1 MNFEQNAST
10 RNSIQNLFTAVILSL
25 LFVAPAAAQDSEK
38 PEDSQPGIHSGLL
51 SSLKFRNLGPAFM
64 SGRIGDVVVDPTN
77 RSTWYV
83 AACSGGVWKTTNAG
97 VTWRPIFDNYGS
109 YSIGCL
115 AIDPNDHFTIWVG
128 TGENNSQRSV
138 GYGDGLY
145 KSTDGGASFKKVGLD
160 NSEHIGKIV
169 VHPDDSNTV
178 FVAAQ
183 GPLWSEGGDR
193 GLYKTTDGG
202 SSWEKVL
209 DISANTGIN
218 EVHLDPTNPDI
229 MYASSYQRRRHTWV
243 LIDGG
248 PESGIHKS
256 TDGGTTWKKIN
267 RGLPGGDKGRIGMAI
282 SPINPEVVYAIV
294 EATGSSSGFY
304 RSSNRGE
311 SWSRMSSEVSGSPQY
326 YQEIVACPHKFD
338 RIYSLDTYVKVT
350 EDGGKTFSRLGEAN
364 KHVDNHAMVIDPADP
379 NHLIVGCDGGLYETW
394 DRGKTYDF
402 KANLPITQ
410 FYKVAV
416 SNEKP
421 FYFVYGGT
429 QDNATQGGP
438 SQTTSNNGI
447 LNSDWFVTVF
457 GDGFDPAVDPE
468 DPDTIYSQWQY
479 GGLVRYNRKSGQRID
494 IKPQPSADGEA
505 LRWNWDSA
513 LLISPHNSKRI
524 YYGSQILFQSDDRG
538 DNWEAISPDLSRDLD
553 RNKLKVMGR
562 VWGVD
567 AVAKN
572 MSTSMYGTIV
582 SVSESPL
589 SSGLIYVG
597 TDDGMLQV
605 TEDAGDEWTPI
616 SKFGSLDV
624 PEFGYINDIEASLHD
639 EDTVF
644 VAVNNHKRGDFKP
657 YIVRSTDRGAN
668 WDNITGDLP
677 ERGSVYTIKQDH
689 ENPDMLFCGTEF
701 GCFVTLNGGEKW
713 IKLGSGLPTVGVR
726 DIEIQAEEN
735 DLVLATFGRGFYV
748 LDNYEPLRHI
758 NEELLEKNA
767 ILPIKTGRIFE
778 RSSPM
783 AMGGKAFQG
792 AGFYTADNPAYG
804 VTITWHMKDSLQT
817 LKQKR
822 KKKESALKAR
832 NADVPYP
839 SWDELKL
846 EDREVA
852 PKVMLTIRDQDGNVV
867 DRIKGST
874 SKGIHRSTWGM
885 SWANEG
891 YGRAPI
897 ALPGKYTVD
906 VSKTVNGETEVLVE
920 PVEFEIAP
928 LEIDGLEEPDRE
940 ASMEFAKEARRVFS
954 VVRAATTVSR
964 ETRDELASMRAM
976 VEASRSAD
984 QEMVNKIRD
993 LETELRDLSEAFN
1006 GDPTR
1011 SSRNESA
1018 LPGLVSRLNS
1028 AMFGS
1033 MGREGVTGTHRRQ
1046 LEIAVEKYKEVE
1058 SKLRKIVEKDVPK
1071 MRKALDKAGVTWT
1084 SGRKIPSLDQE

>member
-1 MNFEQNAST
+1 
-10 RNSIQNLFTAVILSL
+10 LSL
-25 LFVAPAAAQDSEK
+25 NVNFKKTASAQHLLLIAIVSLVIIAPASAQDSDT
-38 PEDSQPGIHSGLL
+38 PEDTQPGINSGLL
-51 SSLKFRNLGPAFM
+51 STLKFRSLGPALM
-64 SGRIGDVVVDPTN
+64 SGRIGDIVVDPTN

-83 AACSGGVWKTTNAG
+83 AACSGGVWKTTNCG
-97 VTWRPIFDNYGS
+97 VTFRPIFDNYGS

-178 FVAAQ
+178 YVAAQ

-202 SSWEKVL
+202 SSWEKIL
-209 DISANTGIN
+209 DVSENTGIN

-256 TDGGTTWKKIN
+256 TDGGKTWKKIN

-294 EATGSSSGFY
+294 EATGDSSGFY
-304 RSSNRGE
+304 RSANRGE
-311 SWSRMSSEVSGSPQY
+311 SWSRMSGEVSSSPQY

-338 RIYSLDTYVKVT
+338 RVYSLDTYNKVT
-350 EDGGKTFSRLGEAN
+350 EDGGKTFSRLGETN

-379 NHLIVGCDGGLYETW
+379 NHLILGCDGGLYETW

-410 FYKVAV
+410 FYKVAL

-438 SQTTSNNGI
+438 SQTFSNNGI

-479 GGLVRYNRKSGQRID
+479 GGLVRFNRKTGQRVD
-494 IKPQPSADGEA
+494 IKPQPDADGEA

-605 TEDAGDEWTPI
+605 TEEAGDEWTAI

-644 VAVNNHKRGDFKP
+644 VVVNNHKRGDFKP
-657 YIVRSTDRGAN
+657 YIVRSNDRGEN

-713 IKLGSGLPTVGVR
+713 IKLGSELPTIGIR

-748 LDNYEPLRHI
+748 MDNYAPLRDI
-758 NEELLEKNA
+758 NDELLEKNA

-778 RSSPM
+778 KRSPM
-783 AMGGKAFQG
+783 AMGGRAFQG
-792 AGFYTADNPAYG
+792 ASFYTADNPAYG
-804 VTITWHMKDSLQT
+804 VTFTWHMKDSLQT

-839 SWDELKL
+839 SWDELKA

-852 PKVMLTIRDQDGNVV
+852 PKVTLTIRDADGSIVN
-867 DRIKGST
+867 RINGST
-874 SKGIHRSTWGM
+874 SKGLHRSTWNM
-885 SWANEG
+885 SWSNEG
-891 YGRAPI
+891 YAMAPI
-897 ALPGKYTVD
+897 ALPGTYTVEI
-906 VSKTVNGETEVLVE
+906 SKTVNGETETLVE
-920 PVEFEIAP
+920 PVEFQIEP
-928 LEIDGLEEPDRE
+928 LQIDGVEDHDRE
-940 ASMEFAKEARRVFS
+940 ASLAFANEARRVYG
-954 VVRAATTVSR
+954 VIRAATTVSR

-976 VEASRSAD
+976 VVASRTAD
-984 QEMVNKIRD
+984 QNLVNDIRD
-993 LETELRDLSEAFN
+993 LETELKDLAEKFN

-1011 SSRNESA
+1011 SKRNESA
-1018 LPGLVSRLNS
+1018 LPGLVNRLNT
-1028 AMFGS
+1028 ALFGS
-1033 MGREGVTGTHRRQ
+1033 MGSEGVTGTHRRQ
-1046 LEIAVEKYKEVE
+1046 LEIAVEQYQEVE

-1084 SGRKIPSLDQE
+1084 KGRKIPTLD